1 MDKETAVTLLSM
13 TPSKAILAAFVL
25 FSAPQA
31 WACDEMCKETEYYS
45 DEQEMCVSKSVES

>member
-1 MDKETAVTLLSM
+1 MTLLSM

-31 WACDEMCKETEYYS
+31 WACDEMCKDTEYYS